1 MKDLH
6 WRNLARILCLLAM
19 PAVGLTLPWDKDM
32 QDQPSMKPQDSL
44 VAEINDSIPV
54 GGRDVYPPPKNVIEL
69 VRARLD
75 AGRTL
80 VNPIAISPESL
91 ARGREMYDHL
101 YPRHLWNPYSSHSN
115 RAWHFLGE
123 IGIAFLDEIPDAG
136 EWAWFAA
143 NVFTNVYPVWSDDD
157 GGWHEGSNY
166 WRSYIGRFTWWAD
179 IMKAAMDIN
188 AFD

>member
-1 MKDLH
+1 MKGLH
-6 WRNLARILCLLAM
+6 WRNLARILCLLAI

-54 GGRDVYPPPKNVIEL
+54 GGRDVYPPPKDVIEL

-91 ARGREMYDHL
+91 ARGREMYETHCIVCHGAQGRGNGPVGQKFVPQPMELNLDYVQL
-101 YPRHLWNPYSSHSN
+101 QSDGQLFYTISHGSLAMPFYRQAIAAQDRWQLVN
-115 RAWHFLGE
+115 FIKEVFGE
-123 IGIAFLDEIPDAG
+123 
-136 EWAWFAA
+136 
-143 NVFTNVYPVWSDDD
+143 S
-157 GGWHEGSNY
+157 
-166 WRSYIGRFTWWAD
+166 
-179 IMKAAMDIN
+179 
-188 AFD
+188 